1 MTSSSNGYF
10 KMNNALFEAVYHS
23 ELTLMQKEILM
34 LVIRFTDGYHRDIA
48 DLSYSFIS
56 QGIGR
61 DKRHVIRNV
70 NELIKKRVLFR
81 EDDMKI
87 NKLGVNK
94 NIKEWDVIFRD
105 SGSAA
110 TTSSGLQAISGSGL
124 QATSGSGSQA
134 TEEIITAQR
143 ITTNNNP
150 KRASRSGDQ
159 SFPSLWD
166 AYPKSKR
173 DEAGKRFIKGKIL
186 EEIEEN
192 AEAVQAALEIYL
204 SDVQDP
210 KYLQK
215 ASDFFRGNWKQ
226 YAPEEE
232 PEIEPKG
239 KLQ

>member
-110 TTSSGLQAISGSGL
+110 TTSSGAQAMLGSGL
-124 QATSGSGSQA
+124 QATSGSGAQA
-134 TEEIITAQR
+134 TEEIIT
-143 ITTNNNP
+143 T
-150 KRASRSGDQ
+150 GE
-159 SFPSLWD
+159 
-166 AYPKSKR
+166 Y
-173 DEAGKRFIKGKIL
+173 
-186 EEIEEN
+186 EN
-192 AEAVQAALEIYL
+192 L
-204 SDVQDP
+204 
-210 KYLQK
+210 K
-215 ASDFFRGNWKQ
+215 ASSRKREIRGLDQLLNIAEKDHLESK
-226 YAPEEE
+226 AKIDRLREAFGIIKNKEAIME
-232 PEIEPKG
+232 KEIGFLGE
-239 KLQ
+239 Q